1 MTEYERY
8 KYQHNRGNNLHSSI
22 VSKSWQ
28 DSDFDI
34 LDYYI
39 MQRQPQDKI
48 IGASKQ
54 IVIDKQSYDAF
65 VDSAAKDIQRI
76 IESF

>member
-8 KYQHNRGNNLHSSI
+8 KYQHNRGNNIHSSI

-28 DSDFDI
+28 DSDFDM
-34 LDYYI
+34 LDNYI
-39 MQRQPQDKI
+39 MQRQPQLKT
-48 IGASKQ
+48 IGTSKQ

-65 VDSAAKDIQRI
+65 VERAAREISKAIKV
-76 IESF
+76 

>member
-28 DSDFDI
+28 DSDFDM
-34 LDYYI
+34 LDNYI
-39 MQRQPQDKI
+39 MQRKPQRKT
-48 IGASKQ
+48 IGESKQ
-54 IVIDKQSYDAF
+54 IVIDKHSYDSF
-65 VDSAAKDIQRI
+65 VEKAARDISKAI
-76 IESF
+76 KI